1 MTKCDGN
8 QGCIKLTL
16 TSISNLPLLKLY
28 KPLMGTLTMKHFKA
42 WFLVAGLIVGRTAGK
57 LSCEDCTRIGNLV
70 SDEIIRPENIQAEVT
85 NY

>member
-1 MTKCDGN
+1 
-8 QGCIKLTL
+8 
-16 TSISNLPLLKLY
+16 
-28 KPLMGTLTMKHFKA
+28 MGTLTMKHFKA